1 MDTSASSHSGKSP
14 DWGGELLHWYL
25 YVVLLL
31 FSQLVIL
38 TLFALF
44 GIRANVSLF
53 TKFIEFAYVRPV
65 VWLVPVLFGDE
76 NHLGNVP
83 LGMGLLLLIVILYA
97 FLGGTV
103 IYLIGRLSSALSGRK
118 QSLFFFCSTLG
129 LLLLAACGKSKQET
143 PKTSETKADSIVF
156 TLKDGIELEM
166 IRVQPGTYTVG
177 VPRADPLW
185 RSDID
190 RREVTVS
197 APYWLGKYE
206 VTQEQWEAV
215 MSGEKRPD
223 GFDLS
228 NPSLYK
234 GGKRPVDAVTR
245 NDINR
250 FIEKINDLCADR
262 LPEGYRF
269 DLPDPV
275 RWEIACRAGTTTR
288 MPWGDDF
295 NPEAANLIAMGEF
308 EKSIDDLSED
318 VTFTNAAKTLFSA
331 VKLETSSRNR
341 HAFRKTS
348 EVRKYPPNA
357 WGFYDMIGN
366 VAELCG
372 ERHTYSGGYGGP
384 MQNAANEVTGDLPP
398 GNDYYEKQTDETITH
413 GGSWWD
419 PDSVISPANSCW
431 HPYYDY
437 AHPEPVYDKVTGHH
451 VVGWKESCI
460 GFRLAL
466 VPIGMTAV
474 ETVKGGT
481 PVHPVADAAGQG
493 SSEKTLEQNAGSG
506 DREVFGYP
514 VNEKQQNGGEP

>member
-1 MDTSASSHSGKSP
+1 MDTSTSDRSRGFP
-14 DWGGELLHWYL
+14 DWREMLHWYL
-25 YVVLLL
+25 CIVLLL
-31 FSQLVIL
+31 LLQLLIML
-38 TLFALF
+38 AWSFF
-44 GIRANVSLF
+44 G
-53 TKFIEFAYVRPV
+53 P
-65 VWLVPVLFGDE
+65 
-76 NHLGNVP
+76 LGNGMERFLEVAYGSPAAWIGNTFFDDRMTMGNAP
-83 LGMGLLLLIVILYA
+83 LGLGMVLLIVIIYA
-97 FLGGTV
+97 FIVGT
-103 IYLIGRLSSALSGRK
+103 IIFFLCKLSSTLSRRKHTLSALC
-118 QSLFFFCSTLG
+118 FTLC
-129 LLLLAACGKSKQET
+129 LLLISACGKSDSEET
-143 PKTSETKADSIVF
+143 KTKTSDGNAASAATTVF
-156 TLKDGIELEM
+156 PLGNGIELEM
-166 IRVQPGTYTVG
+166 IQVKPGAYTVG
-177 VPRADPLW
+177 LPRVDPLW

-197 APYWLGKYE
+197 APYWLGRFE

-234 GGKRPVDAVTR
+234 GEKRPVDAVTR

-250 FIEKINDLCADR
+250 FIEKLNALCADR

-318 VTFTNAAKTLFSA
+318 ASFTNTAKALFSA
-331 VKLETSSRNR
+331 VKVGTSARNR
-341 HAFRKTS
+341 HGFRKTS
-348 EVRKYPPNA
+348 KVGQYPPNA

-366 VAELCG
+366 VAELCR

-466 VPIGMTAV
+466 VPIGMTVV
-474 ETVKGGT
+474 ETVKAGIT
-481 PVHPVADAAGQG
+481 VPPTADTVGQG
-493 SSEKTLEQNAGSG
+493 SAPRAGEEKEY
-506 DREVFGYP
+506 E
-514 VNEKQQNGGEP
+514 

>member
-1 MDTSASSHSGKSP
+1 M
-14 DWGGELLHWYL
+14 ELSLNRRVFRALARWYL
-25 YVVLLL
+25 CVVLLL
-31 FSQLVIL
+31 LMQLTVAVFWSI
-38 TLFALF
+38 F
-44 GIRANVSLF
+44 GPPENGLERFIDRTYISPVSWIGNTF
-53 TKFIEFAYVRPV
+53 FEEQMF
-65 VWLVPVLFGDE
+65 
-76 NHLGNVP
+76 LGNAP
-83 LGMGLLLLIVILYA
+83 LGMGLLLLVIILYA

-103 IYLIGRLSSALSGRK
+103 VYLFCRLLFLLSSRKHALS
-118 QSLFFFCSTLG
+118 SFCFALC
-129 LLLLAACGKSKQET
+129 LLLIAACGKSEFEM
-143 PKTSETKADSIVF
+143 PKTSVEKTDSIVF
-156 TLKDGIELEM
+156 TLKEGVELEM

-177 VPRADPLW
+177 LPRVDPLW

-234 GGKRPVDAVTR
+234 GGKRPVDAVNR
-245 NDINR
+245 NDVNR
-250 FIEKINDLCADR
+250 FIEKLNALCADR

-275 RWEIACRAGTTTR
+275 RWEIACRAGTTTQ

-308 EKSIDDLSED
+308 EKSIGDLSED

-331 VKLETSSRNR
+331 VKVGTSSRNR

-348 EVRKYPPNA
+348 EVGKYPPNA

-366 VAELCG
+366 VAELCR

-384 MQNAANEVTGDLPP
+384 MQNAANKVTGDLPP
-398 GNDYYEKQTDETITH
+398 ENDYYEKKTDETITH

-466 VPIGMTAV
+466 VPIGMTVV
-474 ETVKGGT
+474 ETVKAGIT
-481 PVHPVADAAGQG
+481 VPPTADTVGQG
-493 SSEKTLEQNAGSG
+493 SAPRAGEEKEY
-506 DREVFGYP
+506 E
-514 VNEKQQNGGEP
+514 

>member
-1 MDTSASSHSGKSP
+1 MDRLSTNRRLFRELP
-14 DWGGELLHWYL
+14 DWYL
-25 YVVLLL
+25 CVVLLL
-31 FSQLVIL
+31 LFQLL
-38 TLFALF
+38 TALF
-44 GIRANVSLF
+44 LSFAGPSGTGLERL
-53 TKFIEFAYVRPV
+53 IESAYVSPANR
-65 VWLVPVLFGDE
+65 
-76 NHLGNVP
+76 LGNTFFEEQMVLGNIP

-118 QSLFFFCSTLG
+118 QSLFFFCSALG

-143 PKTSETKADSIVF
+143 PKTSETKAESIVF

-177 VPRADPLW
+177 LPRVDPLW

-234 GGKRPVDAVTR
+234 GGKRPVDAVNR
-245 NDINR
+245 NDVNR
-250 FIEKINDLCADR
+250 FIEKLNALCADR

-318 VTFTNAAKTLFSA
+318 VTFTNAAKTLISA
-331 VKLETSSRNR
+331 VKVGTSSRNR

-348 EVRKYPPNA
+348 EVGKYPPNA

-366 VAELCG
+366 VAELCR

-466 VPIGMTAV
+466 VPIGMTVV
-474 ETVKGGT
+474 ETVKAGIT
-481 PVHPVADAAGQG
+481 VPPTADTVGQG
-493 SSEKTLEQNAGSG
+493 SAPRAGEEKEY
-506 DREVFGYP
+506 E
-514 VNEKQQNGGEP
+514 

>member
-1 MDTSASSHSGKSP
+1 MNRRVRVFRGLA
-14 DWGGELLHWYL
+14 HWYL
-25 YVVLLL
+25 CVVLLL
-31 FSQLVIL
+31 LMQLTVAVFWSI
-38 TLFALF
+38 F
-44 GIRANVSLF
+44 GPSGNGLERFIDRTYISPVSWIGNTF
-53 TKFIEFAYVRPV
+53 FEEQMF
-65 VWLVPVLFGDE
+65 
-76 NHLGNVP
+76 LGNAP
-83 LGMGLLLLIVILYA
+83 LGMGLFLLVVILYA

-103 IYLIGRLSSALSGRK
+103 VFLFCRLLSSLSRRKHALS
-118 QSLFFFCSTLG
+118 SFCFALC
-129 LLLLAACGKSKQET
+129 LLLIAACGKNEPET
-143 PKTSETKADSIVF
+143 PQSSEGKADSIVF
-156 TLKDGIELEM
+156 TLKECVELEM

-177 VPRADPLW
+177 LPRVDPLW

-234 GGKRPVDAVTR
+234 GGKRPVDAVNR
-245 NDINR
+245 NDVNR
-250 FIEKINDLCADR
+250 FIEKLNALCADR

-288 MPWGDDF
+288 MPWGDDS

-331 VKLETSSRNR
+331 VKVGTSSRNR

-366 VAELCG
+366 VAELCR

-466 VPIGMTAV
+466 VPIGMTVV
-474 ETVKGGT
+474 ETVKAGIT
-481 PVHPVADAAGQG
+481 VPPTADTVGQG
-493 SSEKTLEQNAGSG
+493 SAPRAGEEKEY
-506 DREVFGYP
+506 E
-514 VNEKQQNGGEP
+514 

>member
-14 DWGGELLHWYL
+14 DWGELLHWYL
-25 YVVLLL
+25 LVVLLL

-44 GIRANVSLF
+44 GIRATAGLF

-83 LGMGLLLLIVILYA
+83 LGLGMLLLVVIIYA

-103 IYLIGRLSSALSGRK
+103 VYLIHRLSHGKRMLS
-118 QSLFFFCSTLG
+118 FFCFALG
-129 LLLLAACGKSKQET
+129 LLLFAACGKSGPEA
-143 PKTSETKADSIVF
+143 PESSEGKADSVVF
-156 TLKDGIELEM
+156 TMKDGVELEM

-177 VPRADPLW
+177 LPRADHLW
-185 RSDID
+185 RPDID
-190 RREVTVS
+190 WREVTVS

-206 VTQEQWEAV
+206 VTQEQWESV

-234 GGKRPVDAVTR
+234 GEKRPVDAVNR
-245 NDINR
+245 NDVNR
-250 FIEKINDLCADR
+250 FIEKLNALCADK
-262 LPEGYRF
+262 LPDGYRF
-269 DLPDPV
+269 DLPDPL

-288 MPWGDDF
+288 MPWGDDSK
-295 NPEAANLIAMGEF
+295 PEAANLIAMGEL
-308 EKSIDDLSED
+308 ENSIDDLSED

-331 VKLETSSRNR
+331 VKVGIGSRNR

-348 EVRKYPPNA
+348 EIGQYPPNA
-357 WGFYDMIGN
+357 WGFCDMIGN
-366 VAELCG
+366 VAELCR

-384 MQNAANEVTGDLPP
+384 MQNAAEVTGELPP
-398 GNDYYEKQTDETITH
+398 GNDYYERKTDETVTH

-431 HPYYDY
+431 HPYYDH

-466 VPIGMTAV
+466 VPAGTTEV
-474 ETVKGGT
+474 ETVKGGM
-481 PVHPVADAAGQG
+481 PVHAAGQRTR
-493 SSEKTLEQNAGSG
+493 EKTLEQNAGSG
-506 DREVFGYP
+506 GREVFGYP
-514 VNEKQQNGGEP
+514 VNETSQNGGQQ